1 MIGEDWR
8 GERTAF
14 STLLASLNWCDHA
27 FAGELGPDAT
37 CTIALARN
45 SELIGRL
52 INGLET
58 AQLGADRAIKD
69 AVGVLQ
75 LDIASTFS
83 EQVIDECDLR
93 LVAQKLA
100 VMAAASDRYDEWASL
115 KRLRGQLET
124 GNLHD
129 LIPLMELGKL
139 GKDEAVAE
147 FLFARAEVIWKS
159 ALGASPFLSGLR
171 NVDRHELVKNFAQLE
186 KERRSDCVK
195 VIRASHLGQ
204 VPQGAHGA
212 MAIIRGE
219 IAKKRA
225 HIPLRKLFSNAAE
238 AIQRIKPVLMM
249 SPISVAQFLPPGSI
263 SFDLLIIDEAS
274 QVRPEDALGAIARAK
289 QIVVVGDQKQLPP
302 SSFFDRLA
310 NNGDENDDEEDNLL
324 EGAAR
329 VGELESILTLCEAR
343 GLNSRM
349 LEWHYRSRDPSLIRV
364 SNHEFYRDGLILPPS
379 PLQNDPSYGLIF
391 SRIAG
396 IYDRGGK
403 RDNRLEGEAIV
414 KRVVEHAEAMP
425 TLSLGI
431 VTFSS
436 AQRNLITELL
446 EYQRR
451 QDPVLDTFLRD
462 GCIED
467 VFVKNI
473 ENVQGDE
480 RDVILVSVG
489 YGPTE
494 AGGRPN
500 MTFGP
505 VNKDGG
511 ERRLNVM
518 FTRAR
523 VRCEVF
529 CSFDPGDMNLT
540 KTGKEGPKILKRFLE
555 FAKTGMIDDKA
566 PTGEGPDTPFEADV
580 AAAIEGMGYSVDHQ
594 VGSAGFLIDLGIR
607 HPERPGTYILAVE
620 CDGATYHSALW
631 ARERD
636 RLRQDVL
643 ENLGWRFHR
652 IWSTDWFY
660 RRAQELD
667 RLRNAL
673 TDAQIASEKGIVIK
687 GANENASAV
696 VAPLI
701 EQRIEANE
709 APQRT
714 MPLYSKSAISIQTKQ
729 EPHEVDLG
737 SLARLAFRVVEI
749 EGPIHEEEIARRVAA
764 AFGKEKAGSRIIGV
778 VQRALK
784 HAARLQETPLQQDD
798 GFWFTKAQSDEP
810 PVRDRSLESGPICKA
825 ANISMLE
832 IKQALRLT
840 FEDNAG
846 GSDPEIIRAA
856 ARLFGFR
863 RVGPDLQARLEI
875 GLRNLQ

>member
-1 MIGEDWR
+1 
-8 GERTAF
+8 
-14 STLLASLNWCDHA
+14 
-27 FAGELGPDAT
+27 
-37 CTIALARN
+37 
-45 SELIGRL
+45 
-52 INGLET
+52 
-58 AQLGADRAIKD
+58 
-69 AVGVLQ
+69 
-75 LDIASTFS
+75 ASTFP
-83 EQVIDECDLR
+83 EQVIDVCDLR

-100 VMAAASDRYDEWASL
+100 VMAAASDRYDEWACL

-139 GKDEAVAE
+139 DKDEAVAE
-147 FLFARAEVIWKS
+147 FLFARAEAIWKL
-159 ALGASPFLSGLR
+159 ALGASPSLSALR
-171 NVDRHELVKNFAQLE
+171 NVDRHELVKNFSQLE

-195 VIRASHLGQ
+195 FIRASHLGQ

-212 MAIIRGE
+212 MAVIRGE
-219 IAKKRA
+219 IVKKRA

-310 NNGDENDDEEDNLL
+310 SNGGAESDDEKDDSLL

-379 PLQNDPSYGLIF
+379 PLQNDRSYGLIF

-446 EYQRR
+446 EYHRR
-451 QDPVLDTFLRD
+451 QNPVLDIFLRE
-462 GCIED
+462 GCNED

-494 AGGRPN
+494 VGGRPK
-500 MTFGP
+500 MHFGP
-505 VNKDGG
+505 VNREGG

-529 CSFDPGDMNLT
+529 CSFDPGDMDLT
-540 KTGKEGPKILKRFLE
+540 KTSMEGPKILKRFLE
-555 FAKTGMIDDKA
+555 FAKTGMINDKA
-566 PTGEGPDTPFEADV
+566 PTGEGPDTPFEEDV
-580 AAAIEGMGYSVDHQ
+580 AAAIARMGYSVDHQ

-607 HPERPGTYILAVE
+607 HPDRPGTYILAVE

-667 RLRNAL
+667 LLRNAL
-673 TDAQIASEKGIVIK
+673 TDAKVASEKGIVIK
-687 GANENASAV
+687 GANENASAAV

-737 SLARLAFRVVEI
+737 SLARL
-749 EGPIHEEEIARRVAA
+749 
-764 AFGKEKAGSRIIGV
+764 
-778 VQRALK
+778 
-784 HAARLQETPLQQDD
+784 
-798 GFWFTKAQSDEP
+798 
-810 PVRDRSLESGPICKA
+810 
-825 ANISMLE
+825 
-832 IKQALRLT
+832 
-840 FEDNAG
+840 
-846 GSDPEIIRAA
+846 
-856 ARLFGFR
+856 
-863 RVGPDLQARLEI
+863 
-875 GLRNLQ
+875 